1 MGRIKACALAG
12 AGLGRGAVAAAAVS
26 GFLALAAC
34 GRDRDLPRNEQ
45 TVGGITIELGV
56 IPAEI
61 VQGHSTKVGDP
72 NALHGG
78 APAHSGSHHIVVAL
92 FDAKSGARISDA
104 RVRAGV
110 GNRSY
115 NHEPD
120 TWLEPMEIAGT
131 TTYGNFF
138 PMPGAGLWR
147 IHLEI
152 FPAGAKQPVRADFAY
167 EHPGP

>member
-1 MGRIKACALAG
+1 MRRVEARELAG
-12 AGLGRGAVAAAAVS
+12 AGFGRAAVAAAAVS

-34 GRDRDLPRNEQ
+34 GSDRDLSRNEQ

-56 IPAEI
+56 IPAEE
-61 VQGHSTKVGDP
+61 VPEYSTKVGDP

-78 APAHSGSHHIVVAL
+78 APPHSGSHHIVVAL
-92 FDAKSGARISDA
+92 FDGKSGARISDA

-115 NHEPD
+115 DHEPD
-120 TWLEPMEIAGT
+120 TWLEPMQIAGA

-138 PMPGAGLWR
+138 AMPGVGLWR

-152 FPAGAKQPVRADFAY
+152 FPAGARQPVRADFAY